1 MHLQNIGNYDII
13 NNGES
18 PKQRREASM
27 SDVYDNSSSVSRKQ
41 VTELYLKV
49 IRLIDERVAPY
60 LGKATTR
67 ALVQGA
73 ARRVRDQYPFL
84 GCLVYRPY
92 TDIHPSF
99 IREHVSGVTSTE
111 LAAGLD
117 ALLDECFAGLRELT
131 GDLIVPP
138 LHDEVTHQLRQL
150 Q

>member
-1 MHLQNIGNYDII
+1 
-13 NNGES
+13 
-18 PKQRREASM
+18 M
-27 SDVYDNSSSVSRKQ
+27 SQIHDNSSSVSRKQ

-73 ARRVRDQYPFL
+73 ARRVTHEYPFL
-84 GCLVYRPY
+84 HCLTKQPY
-92 TDIHPSF
+92 TDLGPSF
-99 IREHVSGVTSTE
+99 IQEQLSGVTPEE
-111 LAAGLD
+111 LTAGLD

-138 LHDEVTHQLRQL
+138 
-150 Q
+150 